1 FAIIYRFKYIFMQFQ
16 GQGQTFVDPGIIYD
30 QQRRASLDRY
40 QKAVE
45 RAGFLNERDKR
56 NWGLLAHMLTT
67 EQLVEGEKLII
78 NEDLRRL
85 KMRQK
90 LERIKPSKE
99 KR

>member
-1 FAIIYRFKYIFMQFQ
+1 MD
-16 GQGQTFVDPGIIYD
+16 GQNTQVINPGIIAYD
-30 QQRRASLDRY
+30 VKRQRSMQRY

-45 RAGFLNERDKR
+45 RAGFLSDRDKR

-67 EQLVEGEKLII
+67 EQLQEGEKLII

-90 LERIKPSKE
+90 LERVKKNKE